1 MEERWW
7 SLLCRHVGA
16 EQHAVSSCSRL
27 SLKILITPSAAL
39 IPAAIKAAAELR
51 SPQRLQKEREAA
63 LCFAPT
69 HQLRPSRQPP
79 LASTSTSTSTASSGE
94 RRPWLLVS
102 SSRPLT
108 PGSLFILLPVPADM
122 NAAAEGAKAA
132 PPKFKQK
139 ESRQFKSKAPKA
151 GQKG

>member
-1 MEERWW
+1 M
-7 SLLCRHVGA
+7 

-39 IPAAIKAAAELR
+39 IPAAIKAGAELR
-51 SPQRLQKEREAA
+51 PPQRLQKEREAA
-63 LCFAPT
+63 LCFAPA

-79 LASTSTSTSTASSGE
+79 LASTSTASSGE
-94 RRPWLLVS
+94 RRPWLPVS

-108 PGSLFILLPVPADM
+108 PSSLFILLPVPADM

>member
-1 MEERWW
+1 M
-7 SLLCRHVGA
+7 GA

-27 SLKILITPSAAL
+27 SLKILITPSTAL
-39 IPAAIKAAAELR
+39 IPAAIKAAAELL

-63 LCFAPT
+63 LCFAT
-69 HQLRPSRQPP
+69 AHQLRPSRQPP
-79 LASTSTSTSTASSGE
+79 LASTTTSTASSGE
-94 RRPWLLVS
+94 RRPWLPVS